1 MASTAL
7 SIPKIPNDIINVSEI
22 SVILFPWSL
31 FCMPLGVQTHTGFAK
46 GQNDAMAAT
55 YSHHAR
61 QSVANKRLTFYPSTA
76 TWHSSHK

>member
-1 MASTAL
+1 
-7 SIPKIPNDIINVSEI
+7 
-22 SVILFPWSL
+22 
-31 FCMPLGVQTHTGFAK
+31 MPLGVQTHTGFAK

-61 QSVANKRLTFYPSTA
+61 QSGANKRLTFYPSTA